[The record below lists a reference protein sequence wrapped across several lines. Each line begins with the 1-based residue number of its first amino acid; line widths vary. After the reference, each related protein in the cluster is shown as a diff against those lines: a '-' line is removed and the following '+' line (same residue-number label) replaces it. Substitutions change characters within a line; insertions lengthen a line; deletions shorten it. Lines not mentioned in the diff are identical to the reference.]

1 LELVHFETLD
11 QFSPS
16 SFEMHEFSHFNQI
29 FLSLF
34 DIQTRFII
42 VFDLTLKKK
51 CVKQYKQ
58 LKYNPE
64 IHTKHQINLPKFD

>member
-1 LELVHFETLD
+1 VHFEILN

-16 SFEMHEFSHFNQI
+16 SFEIRGFIPFNQI

-34 DIQTRFII
+34 DISSARFTI
-42 VFDLTLKKK
+42 VFDLTLKQK

-58 LKYNPE
+58 LKYNPYQTSNKSNK
-64 IHTKHQINLPKFD
+64 I